1 MAKNQLK
8 GKVVSN
14 KMKKT
19 VVVEVEGIKIDRKYK
34 RRYNYLKSYKAHD
47 EKEECKIGD
56 EVIIEGCRPMS
67 KDKKWRVVKRTVIS
81 RALETGNELEE
92 PVFEEP
98 LEKEKEVVAPVEKNV
113 KK

>member
-19 VVVEVEGIKIDRKYK
+19 VVVKVEQLKKDKKYK

-47 EKEECKIGD
+47 EKKECKIGD
-56 EVIIEGCRPMS
+56 EVIIEECRPMS
-67 KDKKWRVVKRTVIS
+67 KDKKWRVVKRTGIS
-81 RALETGNELEE
+81 KSPELEKELEE
-92 PVFEEP
+92 PLIGEE
-98 LEKEKEVVAPVEKNV
+98 LEEKKEVEKSKEEKEIK
-113 KK
+113 